1 MAIAIVPLMK
11 AVIFAALGFALGG
24 GLAKLLTSLV
34 GVSESTEPVI
44 ALGYIFAFVGWIL
57 GIGVWDSWAREWF
70 SLPLKH
76 KNVQG
81 WQRYLHFNT
90 DHKVIGVQYL
100 VTFMALF
107 LLAGLLAVLMRMEL
121 IAPGRTIMG
130 PKEFNNTMS
139 LHGIIMVAVAVATIM
154 GGLAN
159 FALPLLIGAEDVA
172 FPRLNALS
180 YWIVPPVALLLI
192 ASIFFGGF
200 DSGWTAYPPL
210 SVTNATG
217 QLFFLLA
224 FITFGFSSI
233 LGGLNF
239 IATVITMR
247 APGMTWGR
255 LPIFV
260 WSILAAA
267 IISLTATQFVAMAL
281 ISVVLDRVVGTSF
294 YDASNGGKPL
304 LYQHLFWFYSHPAV
318 YIMILPGFGVA
329 LEVLAHF
336 SRKPL
341 FAYKWVVGS
350 FLSIVA
356 LSFLVWA
363 HHLYT
368 SGMPDALHIP
378 FMVTTELISVPTGL
392 IFLSALGTIWIGR
405 LWLTTPMLFA
415 LGFIF
420 NFLIGGITGVFLADV
435 PTDIHLQDT
444 YFVVAHFHYTI
455 MGGEVFAIFA
465 GIYYW
470 FPKITGR
477 MFDQRLGNLHFWWMF
492 VGYNATFLSMFWVG
506 LQGMNR
512 RVADYPA
519 PLAGGNVIVSIS
531 AFILAASFLVFVFNM
546 VHSWVKGA
554 RSNDNPWHARTLE
567 WQTSSPPPLENFD
580 GPTEVLGHPYGY
592 GTPGSVHATVGTH
605 AVIPTNGAIQQPLG
619 VSGGS

>member
-1 MAIAIVPLMK
+1 MAIVPLMK

-81 WQRYLHFNT
+81 WQRYLHFNI

-224 FITFGFSSI
+224 YYVWFLIYPGRSEFYRHGDNYARSRND
-233 LGGLNF
+233 LGASPN
-239 IATVITMR
+239 I
-247 APGMTWGR
+247 
-255 LPIFV
+255 
-260 WSILAAA
+260 
-267 IISLTATQFVAMAL
+267 
-281 ISVVLDRVVGTSF
+281 RVV
-294 YDASNGGKPL
+294 D
-304 LYQHLFWFYSHPAV
+304 
-318 YIMILPGFGVA
+318 
-329 LEVLAHF
+329 
-336 SRKPL
+336 
-341 FAYKWVVGS
+341 
-350 FLSIVA
+350 
-356 LSFLVWA
+356 
-363 HHLYT
+363 
-368 SGMPDALHIP
+368 
-378 FMVTTELISVPTGL
+378 
-392 IFLSALGTIWIGR
+392 LGC
-405 LWLTTPMLFA
+405 
-415 LGFIF
+415 
-420 NFLIGGITGVFLADV
+420 
-435 PTDIHLQDT
+435 
-444 YFVVAHFHYTI
+444 
-455 MGGEVFAIFA
+455 
-465 GIYYW
+465 
-470 FPKITGR
+470 
-477 MFDQRLGNLHFWWMF
+477 GNH
-492 VGYNATFLSMFWVG
+492 
-506 LQGMNR
+506 
-512 RVADYPA
+512 
-519 PLAGGNVIVSIS
+519 
-531 AFILAASFLVFVFNM
+531 
-546 VHSWVKGA
+546 
-554 RSNDNPWHARTLE
+554 
-567 WQTSSPPPLENFD
+567 
-580 GPTEVLGHPYGY
+580 
-592 GTPGSVHATVGTH
+592 
-605 AVIPTNGAIQQPLG
+605 
-619 VSGGS
+619 